1 MITRFGIISSFFLLL
16 FLFFFICTFVVIKI
30 TFELFIHLFTKN
42 RKPGSYSNQEHCRYG
57 KSFVPKLFI
66 QKKKYGEIN
75 ARITFQAENPLKGWK
90 RTAREARYVMRLKIH
105 EINDSR
111 SSERLRIRKKPLLC
125 SQHFNWIFEH
135 VENDSTV
142 YFPFLS

>member
-16 FLFFFICTFVVIKI
+16 FFFLSVVIKI

-66 QKKKYGEIN
+66 QEKKIWRN
-75 ARITFQAENPLKGWK
+75 K
-90 RTAREARYVMRLKIH
+90 RTNYI
-105 EINDSR
+105 
-111 SSERLRIRKKPLLC
+111 SSGESP
-125 SQHFNWIFEH
+125 
-135 VENDSTV
+135 
-142 YFPFLS
+142 